1 MANKLDELNYDESE
15 LYETGLDTHVIHKK
29 IKVESRKGDEIFLW
43 AIRCSGF
50 ILSFIGIIVTIVGF
64 SDNTW
69 GIGVVLII
77 MGLIP
82 AISLWAIMNIET
94 SYFDGLEQDIN
105 RAASEVDTYII
116 ERVELMRNLVRVVNA
131 GLEHELHM
139 MLGIAEARSQGD
151 PDLKRV
157 YISDSL
163 TNIMAQ
169 VEAYPETKSNEYI
182 LELMRQDSRCVSE
195 ITAARVLYN
204 DRVAIW
210 NRQIFQ
216 WPIKR
221 AVAAHNG
228 FTTRIPLSAP
238 RALKEDNREAS
249 FT

>member
-1 MANKLDELNYDESE
+1 MANKLDELKYDESG
-15 LYETGLDTHVIHKK
+15 LIETGLDTHVIHTR
-29 IKVESRKGDEIFLW
+29 IRVENRKGDEIFLW

-50 ILSFIGIIVTIVGF
+50 ILSLVGLIVTIVGF
-64 SDNTW
+64 SDNSW
-69 GIGVVLII
+69 GIGIFLLV
-77 MGLIP
+77 MGLLP
-82 AISLWAIMNIET
+82 AFILWVIMNNET

-105 RAASEVDTYII
+105 RAASEVDTYIL
-116 ERVELMRNLVRVVNA
+116 ERIELMRNLVRMVNV
-131 GLEHELHM
+131 GLEHELHT

-169 VEAYPETKSNEYI
+169 VESYPETKSNEYI
-182 LELMRQDSRCVSE
+182 LELMRQDSRCVAE

-228 FTTRIPLSAP
+228 YITRIPLSAS
-238 RALKEDNREAS
+238 RAVKEENREAS